1 MKDIE
6 IIYKNEFGI
15 SFQWKSK
22 REKVQVVFKD
32 TGFLLSLEEIKSFQK
47 NVLQVEAEQCCQNCE
62 YSRSCRSLLLKTP
75 SQKIDLAVSLNEL
88 DQINELLGATI
99 FKLETKA
106 YVANSFNY

>member
-32 TGFLLSLEEIKSFQK
+32 TGFLLSLEEIKIFQK

-75 SQKIDLAVSLNEL
+75 SQKIDLAVSLDEL

-106 YVANSFNY
+106 YVAHSFN